1 MSLCVCERAQS
12 GHCWGRKCSV
22 GRGEGQRVWAG
33 VQHSALSK
41 HPQRR
46 NTAQVLALR
55 PRAVSLGR
63 GPPLASFPTSR
74 TAPLLMMISVESASP
89 LLADLPDQFAA
100 VLESVGVSP
109 AHAFFF
115 ICQLILLTAAFF
127 SLKKDNK
134 DLKQDIKQDIKN
146 LSKTFS
152 MQQQLNTYAS
162 SRPPRPWALT
172 SSRSHSH
179 RVRSVLRPLT
189 HPTIV

>member
-1 MSLCVCERAQS
+1 M
-12 GHCWGRKCSV
+12 
-22 GRGEGQRVWAG
+22 
-33 VQHSALSK
+33 
-41 HPQRR
+41 
-46 NTAQVLALR
+46 
-55 PRAVSLGR
+55 
-63 GPPLASFPTSR
+63 
-74 TAPLLMMISVESASP
+74 MMISVESASP

-109 AHAFFF
+109 WACFF

-134 DLKQDIKQDIKN
+134 DLKQDIKQDIKD

-189 HPTIV
+189 HPTIVLPLSATYVPPARPVTERRIRSSASSR

>member
-1 MSLCVCERAQS
+1 ML
-12 GHCWGRKCSV
+12 
-22 GRGEGQRVWAG
+22 AG
-33 VQHSALSK
+33 AQHSALSK

-74 TAPLLMMISVESASP
+74 TAPLMMMISVESASP

-100 VLESVGVSP
+100 LMESVGVSS
-109 AHAFFF
+109 ADAFFF
-115 ICQLILLTAAFF
+115 ICLLILQTTVFF
-127 SLKKDNK
+127 ALKNDNT
-134 DLKQDIKQDIKN
+134 DLKQDIEN
-146 LSKTFS
+146 LSEMFS